1 MMNLCVRG
9 MVVNGDNPKNL
20 VGYIYI
26 GLYAVADFKAVH
38 MGKLDLDFSSSSLLL
53 LLLLLLL
60 FVSFVESK
68 LGLFIATVSLFVKC
82 RRSL

>member
-1 MMNLCVRG
+1 MIIRRTWLA
-9 MVVNGDNPKNL
+9 
-20 VGYIYI
+20 IYI

-38 MGKLDLDFSSSSLLL
+38 AGKLDLDFSSSSSLLL

-60 FVSFVESK
+60 LFVFFVESK

>member
-9 MVVNGDNPKNL
+9 MMVNGDNPKNL

-38 MGKLDLDFSSSSLLL
+38 AGKLDLDFSSSSS

-60 FVSFVESK
+60 FVFF
-68 LGLFIATVSLFVKC
+68 LRASLDF
-82 RRSL
+82 SLRLYILQQRVV

>member
-38 MGKLDLDFSSSSLLL
+38 AGKLDLDFSSSSLLL
-53 LLLLLLL
+53 LLLL
-60 FVSFVESK
+60 FVFF
-68 LGLFIATVSLFVKC
+68 LRASLDF
-82 RRSL
+82 SLRLYILQQRVV

>member
-38 MGKLDLDFSSSSLLL
+38 ARKLDLDFSSSSLLL
-53 LLLLLLL
+53 LLLLFVFLLR
-60 FVSFVESK
+60 
-68 LGLFIATVSLFVKC
+68 ASLDF
-82 RRSL
+82 SLRLYHYLLRVGEACS

>member
-1 MMNLCVRG
+1 MIIRRTWLA
-9 MVVNGDNPKNL
+9 
-20 VGYIYI
+20 IYI

-38 MGKLDLDFSSSSLLL
+38 AGKLDLDFSSSSSLLL

-60 FVSFVESK
+60 FVFFVESK

>member
-38 MGKLDLDFSSSSLLL
+38 AGKLDLDFSSSSLLL
-53 LLLLLLL
+53 LLLFVFWLRASLDFSLRLYHYLLR
-60 FVSFVESK
+60 VGEACS
-68 LGLFIATVSLFVKC
+68 
-82 RRSL
+82 

>member
-38 MGKLDLDFSSSSLLL
+38 AGKLDLDFSSSSLLL
-53 LLLLLLL
+53 LYY
-60 FVSFVESK
+60 FCWEQAWTFHCDCIIICYVGEACS
-68 LGLFIATVSLFVKC
+68 
-82 RRSL
+82 